1 MNSVIIVGFDGLQPS
16 QVTPDRMPNLWEM
29 GSQGVV
35 FENHHS
41 VFPTMTRVNV
51 TSIQTGC
58 YPGRHGLVAN
68 RVVVREFD
76 PTRILNLGAPDL
88 TEMAEATGE
97 LLFVP
102 TLGEILAA
110 NDAEYVAVGIG
121 GTGNAFVQ
129 HPHAALVKGASI
141 HRRFTIPSELH
152 ESILS
157 RFGPWPAGPDPDAG
171 PSGLSIS
178 TLMGHAVKVL
188 TEYVI
193 ADRDPALSLLWC
205 GEPDLSQHFEGV
217 GSEQAER
224 SLRDADR
231 EFGRLLDWLRETG
244 RESDTDVIVLSD
256 HGYSSVKANLN
267 IDSLLLDAGFPPGDQ
282 QGGVLAVPNG
292 GAVTFY
298 VRGREHEAV
307 DRLASW
313 LMEQPWCGAIVV
325 PEAVGAI
332 EGALPA
338 ALVGAEGPRAP
349 DLAVSLAWDAEPTR
363 NGYRGRIYSTYDHV
377 GDHGSMSRQEVNNVM
392 LARGP
397 SFKSRATLST
407 PTSNVDV
414 APTVLRILGL
424 PGGDEMD
431 GRVVEEAL
439 AGGPEESEVES
450 STAVYEA
457 SRELETGKY
466 HQQIT
471 VSTLGSAS
479 YPDEGSAVLESG

>member
-1 MNSVIIVGFDGLQPS
+1 MTSVIIVGFDGLQPS
-16 QVTPDRMPNLWEM
+16 QVTPERMPNLWEM

-58 YPGRHGLVAN
+58 YPGRHGLSAN
-68 RVVVREFD
+68 RIVVRKFD
-76 PTRILNLGAPDL
+76 PTRIVNLGASDL

-102 TLGEILAA
+102 TLGEILA
-110 NDAEYVAVGIG
+110 DYSAEYVAVGIG

-129 HPHAALVKGASI
+129 HPHAARVGGASI

-152 ESILS
+152 ESVLS

-178 TLMGHAVKVL
+178 TLMEHAVRVL

-193 ADRDPALSLLWC
+193 ADREPALSLLWC

-231 EFGRLLDWLRETG
+231 EFGRLLNWLSETG
-244 RESDTDVIVLSD
+244 RESVTDVIVLSD
-256 HGYSSVKANLN
+256 HGYSTVKASLD
-267 IDSLLLDAGFPPGDQ
+267 IDALLRDAGFPPGDQ
-282 QGGVLAVPNG
+282 QGGVVAVRNG

-298 VRGREHEAV
+298 VHGREHEAV

-313 LMEQPWCGAIVV
+313 LMEQPWCGALVV
-325 PEAVGAI
+325 PDAVGPI

-349 DLAVSLAWDAEPTR
+349 DLAISLAWDAEPTGG
-363 NGYRGRIYSTYDHV
+363 GYHGRIYSTYDHV

-397 SFKSRATLST
+397 SFKSGVTLST

-414 APTVLRILGL
+414 APTVLRILDL

-439 AGGPEESEVES
+439 AGAPEEPEVEW
-450 STAVYEA
+450 STTVHDAT
-457 SRELETGKY
+457 RELGTGTY
-466 HQQIT
+466 RQQIT
-471 VSTLGSAS
+471 VSSMGSAS
-479 YPDEGSAVLESG
+479 YPDEGSAVLELG